1 MFTHWYLQMAR
12 KKKVQSRNIYRNMS
26 LYTRHDTPYI
36 WGRLRLNGKVCK
48 KSLKTKNWEEAE
60 QLLFQWKTEL
70 LSDPTSPVTEYK
82 QSFKAYSEKLIKK
95 QKLYPMP
102 PSGIEQWTKTKQ
114 LLQRPKG
121 LWDFFGD
128 KDIRSINRS
137 MIDDFIIQ
145 LPLDKQQLSTDT
157 IRKHIGLL
165 KQILDLADIRINIP
179 KYKGKKSNP
188 RGYLNIEN
196 YRMVR
201 DKSKELVGLEW
212 YSSTG
217 KKYSIEED
225 LHDWIIFMVGSMLRP
240 TVSEVYSLKHSDITV
255 KDLNGSSY
263 LEFLL
268 NRKNQSMRV
277 QTLPT
282 SQYAYRDICKRVPDH
297 MDSDYLFL
305 PRFQNRRTAMQT
317 MSRMFTKL
325 LKECNLEKDQDG
337 NKLTAY
343 SLRHTSITFNL
354 SQKNVDTWDIARRA
368 DTSVKMIDEFYYPKR
383 QQDEKLKDFLRA

>member
-1 MFTHWYLQMAR
+1 MNTKSS
-12 KKKVQSRNIYRNMS
+12 KKTKNKAQSWNLYKGMS
-26 LYTRHDTPYI
+26 LYKRPRSPKFY
-36 WGRLRLNGKVCK
+36 GCLRINNQYFR
-48 KSLKTKNWEEAE
+48 KSLGTEDKTEAE
-60 QLLFQWKTEL
+60 QLLFQWKSDL
-70 LSDPTSPVTEYK
+70 LADPNSSISEYK
-82 QSFKAYSEKLIKK
+82 QSFKFFSEKLIKK
-95 QKLYPMP
+95 QKLYPTP

-128 KDIRSINRS
+128 RDIRSINRS

-165 KQILDLADIRINIP
+165 KQILDLSDIRINIP

-188 RGYLNIEN
+188 RGYLNVEN
-196 YRMVR
+196 YRIVR

-240 TVSEVYSLKHSDITV
+240 TVSEVYSLKHSDINV
-255 KDLNGSSY
+255 KDLNGNSY

-282 SQYAYRDICKRVPDH
+282 SYYAYRDICKRVPDH

-305 PRFQNRRTAMQT
+305 PRFQNRRTAMST